1 MKRILMFGILCILA
15 IGGSFSSASP
25 AAEDIVL
32 IGHNRIEGNFSQ
44 EDIQQIFLGKK
55 TRWHDNTII
64 TFVIFNQEDV
74 YKSFLKEY
82 VRKTYSQ
89 YLNYWKKQVFTG
101 KGRMPKAFN
110 TPEELMTFLATTEGA
125 VSFARIQDIDPTRVK
140 ILSVL
145 SE

>member
-1 MKRILMFGILCILA
+1 MNRILMFGILCILA
-15 IGGSFSSASP
+15 IGGGLSSASP
-25 AAEDIVL
+25 AAENIVL
-32 IGHNRIEGNFSQ
+32 VGHNKIEGRLSQ

-55 TRWHDNTII
+55 TRWHDDTQI
-64 TFVIFNQEDV
+64 TFAIFNQEEI

-110 TPEELMTFLATTEGA
+110 TPEELMSFLAETEGA
-125 VSFARIQDIDPTRVK
+125 ISFAREQDVDASQVK
-140 ILSVL
+140 ILSVT